1 MKWCLA
7 VITSAWGLSVWVG
20 HGRADRRDELEENE
34 TVRQKTRKYA
44 NRNSIHVL
52 DTDVTETDTKSEL
65 VTTKR
70 ETDSESFWIPS
81 MAYTRSKS
89 SIYLIHCVAGSCK
102 SWELHRLE
110 ERLWDSPAA
119 LLHHPR
125 RSGGL
130 SHTSPSICGGRKKK
144 NRQSAKACLVWIL
157 LWFCALLSF
166 QAMSDLRF
174 VFCFFHY
181 ADTFLCECGSLQSWC
196 SVLSPWCV
204 STNCLTSCWLV
215 SEAIPT

>member
-130 SHTSPSICGGRKKK
+130 SHTSPSICGGRKKNK
-144 NRQSAKACLVWIL
+144 KKQAVSQGLLGVNFAVIL
-157 LWFCALLSF
+157 CTTFFPSHEWLKI
-166 QAMSDLRF
+166 
-174 VFCFFHY
+174 CFFHY